1 MGAAS
6 ATQAALCV
14 RGGEIYDCPH
24 LVVLSFLDP
33 GLFAAGAWFT
43 SDANRSAHP
52 RDLCHIRSRER
63 CWRVAL
69 IEFDT
74 AGILRECSEKMGDVP
89 LCAERPA
96 DCHRLPPFRVV
107 VRHPPDWTC
116 RGRSSRPFCQ
126 SEGGGPQ

>member
-6 ATQAALCV
+6 ATQAGLGV
-14 RGGEIYDCPH
+14 RGGEIHDWPH

-63 CWRVAL
+63 CWRGAL

-74 AGILRECSEKMGDVP
+74 AGGFLLRRREKGGGFLFASPPPPFPPFSPLPVCVP
-89 LCAERPA
+89 PPPPCCFPRPA
-96 DCHRLPPFRVV
+96 SQPLSPSF
-107 VRHPPDWTC
+107 
-116 RGRSSRPFCQ
+116 G
-126 SEGGGPQ
+126 

>member
-6 ATQAALCV
+6 ATQAGLGV
-14 RGGEIYDCPH
+14 RGGEIHDWPH

-69 IEFDT
+69 LEFDT
-74 AGILRECSEKMGDVP
+74 AGGAPCMHQEKRGWCVFVLRS
-89 LCAERPA
+89 A
-96 DCHRLPPFRVV
+96 RLPPFPPLPSRV
-107 VRHPPDWTC
+107 RPPPPLDLPP
-116 RGRSSRPFCQ
+116 RRPQ
-126 SEGGGPQ
+126 

>member
-6 ATQAALCV
+6 ATQAGLGV
-14 RGGEIYDCPH
+14 RGGEIHDWPH

-69 IEFDT
+69 ILFDT
-74 AGILRECSEKMGDVP
+74 AGDLSWLLLRRAARASSVSTPCPRATTLP
-89 LCAERPA
+89 LSVVYW
-96 DCHRLPPFRVV
+96 PPSFL
-107 VRHPPDWTC
+107 
-116 RGRSSRPFCQ
+116 
-126 SEGGGPQ
+126 